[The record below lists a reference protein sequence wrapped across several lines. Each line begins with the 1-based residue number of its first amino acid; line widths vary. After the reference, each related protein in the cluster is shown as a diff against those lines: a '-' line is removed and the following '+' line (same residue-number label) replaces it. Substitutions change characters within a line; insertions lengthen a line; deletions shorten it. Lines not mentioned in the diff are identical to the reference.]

1 MRRKEKEI
9 TDKSLIEKILKESDL
24 CRIAMVDGS
33 EPYIVPLNYGY
44 ADGIIYAH
52 SASAGRKIEILK
64 ANDRVCF
71 EIEHAAE
78 VVKKDEAC
86 KWTEKYRSIIG
97 YAKVEIVTDK
107 ERKKKGLDVIMQK
120 YGFQGVAV
128 YNEGSLSRMVLL
140 EMKIERVTGK
150 QSGDW

>member
-9 TDKSLIEKILKESDL
+9 TDKSLIERILKESDL

-44 ADGIIYAH
+44 TDGVIYAH
-52 SASAGRKIEILK
+52 SAPAGRKIEILK
-64 ANDRVCF
+64 ANSRVCF
-71 EIEHAAE
+71 EIEHTDE
-78 VVKKDEAC
+78 VVRKDEAC
-86 KWTEKYRSIIG
+86 KWTERYRSVIG
-97 YAKVEIVTDK
+97 YANVEIVTDT

-120 YGFQGVAV
+120 YGFQGEAI